1 MSISMQKIKVI
12 SMIQESCNLIG
23 QEAQLATPNQK

>member
-1 MSISMQKIKVI
+1 MTISMQKIKVI
-12 SMIQESCNLIG
+12 SMIQESWYLIG